1 MQFDTVRCSRFNRLA
16 VKSVKR
22 DRDMRRDCHAGAVWL
37 LLMALTVAGCTTG
50 PTAKVHHSLQRDA
63 AARPLEQVVLL
74 PVDVDVY
81 EMSAGG
87 VKEQVPEWS
96 RSAEDN
102 IRAAMLVSKDPR
114 GKCCVTREVDT
125 SALTAEEREIIKEHL
140 ALFNLVAN
148 NAMWATLPANSA
160 WHFKAEHFDY
170 TLGNQLRF
178 LKTRYGIDAGL
189 VIVGED
195 VVSSA
200 GRKATAVVGAVFG
213 VMVPLGHSVLL
224 GGLVDFDTGDLLW
237 LNYKV
242 AGGGTDLRDP
252 GSCLAL
258 ARELMQG
265 YPGLRPVG
273 DGLPAGK

>member
-1 MQFDTVRCSRFNRLA
+1 MQFDTVRCSRFNRRA

-22 DRDMRRDCHAGAVWL
+22 DRDMHRDYHAGAVWL

-160 WHFKAEHFDY
+160 WHFKADAFRLYAGQSTAFSE
-170 TLGNQLRF
+170 NQVRH
-178 LKTRYGIDAGL
+178 RRRSGD
-189 VIVGED
+189 
-195 VVSSA
+195 
-200 GRKATAVVGAVFG
+200 RRRRRR
-213 VMVPLGHSVLL
+213 LL
-224 GGLVDFDTGDLLW
+224 GGTQGHGSGRCGVWCHGSAW
-237 LNYKV
+237 P
-242 AGGGTDLRDP
+242 LR
-252 GSCLAL
+252 A
-258 ARELMQG
+258 ARRTR
-265 YPGLRPVG
+265 GL
-273 DGLPAGK
+273 

>member
-1 MQFDTVRCSRFNRLA
+1 MWVLLITVA
-16 VKSVKR
+16 
-22 DRDMRRDCHAGAVWL
+22 
-37 LLMALTVAGCTTG
+37 VAGCAAG

-63 AARPLEQVVLL
+63 AARPLKEVVLL
-74 PVDVDVY
+74 PVEVDVY

-87 VKEQVPEWS
+87 VKEEVPEWS
-96 RSAEDN
+96 RSAEEN
-102 IRAAMLVSKDPR
+102 IRSAMLVAKDPR
-114 GKCCVTREVDT
+114 GRCCVTREVDT
-125 SALTAEEREIIKEHL
+125 SLLSPEEREIIKEHL

-170 TLGNQLRF
+170 TLGKELSF

-200 GRKATAVVGAVFG
+200 GRKASAVVGAVFG
-213 VMVPLGHSVLL
+213 VVVPLGHSVLL
-224 GGLVDFDTGDLLW
+224 GGLVDFETGDLLW

-242 AGGGTDLRDP
+242 ASGGTDLRDP

-258 ARELMQG
+258 ARELMEG
-265 YPGLRPVG
+265 YPGLRTVG
-273 DGLPAGK
+273 DGSPAGK